1 MIKAIL
7 VFNNQGKPRISKFY
21 VHFVSSPRVLSHALT
36 LSLQQVPEQEPWR
49 PSTPAAAAA
58 TVHTVSLLIA
68 SERELLPCMFPSSYQ
83 QLLLLSV
90 VGLQTVLLLT

>member
-1 MIKAIL
+1 MPIFML
-7 VFNNQGKPRISKFY
+7 
-21 VHFVSSPRVLSHALT
+21 H